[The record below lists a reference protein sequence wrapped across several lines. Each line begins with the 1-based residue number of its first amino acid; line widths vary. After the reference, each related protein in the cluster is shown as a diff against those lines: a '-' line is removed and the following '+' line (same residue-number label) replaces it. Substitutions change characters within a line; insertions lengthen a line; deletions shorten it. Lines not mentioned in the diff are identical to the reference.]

1 MSDIETLMIKQFYC
15 HSNDAT
21 RRRVG
26 SNDKYARGERNQE
39 LETNNYQ
46 QRVQINSMKQR
57 EQEDGAAGSEL
68 A

>member
-39 LETNNYQ
+39 LDTNTIISNEY
-46 QRVQINSMKQR
+46 R
-57 EQEDGAAGSEL
+57 L
-68 A
+68 TL